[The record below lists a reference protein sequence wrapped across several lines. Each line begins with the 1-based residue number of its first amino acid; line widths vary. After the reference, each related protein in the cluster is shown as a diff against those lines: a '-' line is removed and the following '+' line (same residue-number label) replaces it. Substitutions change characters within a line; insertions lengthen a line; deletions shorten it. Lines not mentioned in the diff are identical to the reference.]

1 MKASYKR
8 SLPTIGI
15 LPGWAVM
22 EGKLPDR
29 YLAAVLHS
37 IQASAR
43 QQRCHL
49 LLAWGLGRI
58 TSVTGLHPAWPVAS
72 PDADFVPVGPWN
84 TDGLIVFAPLRHEG
98 HSRYLQ
104 ALTDS
109 GFPVLFIATGERD
122 PMISADNAGGIHQ
135 AMDHLVWHGH
145 RHIAY
150 IAGDPTDQGDSA
162 ARLDAYYAAVR
173 RHGLSTDPRL
183 VVAGWHNFSGG
194 YDAARLIACS
204 GVKFSALLGSDDS
217 STIGGMQALREAGLQ
232 IPRDVAVIGFD
243 DQPDA
248 VAQVPPL
255 TSVHVSLRQMGQQA
269 LTLMLDHLAGRRPLQ
284 SIQIATR
291 LTQRQSCGCIPAV
304 VASAGM
310 YGTTSAKAP
319 PANASSARR
328 QIVSQIMTAMQG
340 PGVPLPPALAAATRR
355 QCARLVRAFHAAL
368 QAGDSAG
375 FQSALMATLQ
385 QLELAGVDLTTWQEM
400 ISTLRREMRRL
411 SAPWRQARTRRL
423 AEDMLHQARAAVSES
438 AQRQDVRHQFQRE
451 VAAHALSELTAQL
464 GATLNQPQL
473 AQVLETRLADV
484 GMRHARVALFEP
496 EGNDPFGGSLL
507 LNPNPESE
515 GQRFSSRDFPP
526 ANLYPPDELLNLAL
540 VPLVFQ
546 EEPLGYV
553 AFDAANLEPV
563 AMIARQLAATF
574 KTARLHA
581 QVLEF
586 SLTDPLTGVYNR
598 RYFDL
603 FLANE
608 VDRSRRFGRGLAIIM
623 MDVDD
628 LKLYNDS
635 YGHPAGDQALQFA
648 AQCLEKQRRRADV
661 VARIGGDE
669 FALILPETEAEG
681 AQIVANRITAAIT
694 AGGGLEHPL
703 TVSMGISI
711 LHGANVEAGA
721 LVQRADRALYEAKR
735 GGKSRIKVFESE
747 LLA

>member
-1 MKASYKR
+1 MPSLKR

-29 YLAAVLHS
+29 YLAAVLRG

-43 QQRCHL
+43 EQRCHL
-49 LLAWGLGRI
+49 LLAWGLGRV
-58 TSVTGLHPAWPVAS
+58 TNVTGLHPAWPVAS
-72 PDADFVPVGPWN
+72 ADADFVPIGPWN
-84 TDGLIVFAPLRHEG
+84 TDGLIVFAPLRHAV
-98 HSRYLQ
+98 HARYLQ
-104 ALTDS
+104 SLTEA

-122 PMISADNAGGIHQ
+122 PMVSADNAGGIRQ
-135 AMDHLVWHGH
+135 AMEHLVWHGH
-145 RHIAY
+145 RRIAY
-150 IAGDPTDQGDSA
+150 IAGDPADQGDSA
-162 ARLDAYYAAVR
+162 ARLEAYQAAVR
-173 RHGLSTDPRL
+173 AHRLSADPRL

-194 YDAARLIACS
+194 YDAVRSIIDS
-204 GVKFSALLGSDDS
+204 GVAFTALLGSDDS
-217 STIGGMQALREAGLQ
+217 SVIGGMQALREAGLR

-248 VAQVPPL
+248 AAQVPPL
-255 TSVHVSLRQMGQQA
+255 SSVHVSLRQMGRQA
-269 LTLMLDHLAGRRPLQ
+269 VTLMLDHLAGRRPLQ
-284 SIQIATR
+284 SIQIGTR
-291 LTQRQSCGCIPAV
+291 LTLRQSCGCLPAV
-304 VASAGM
+304 IGSAGDGGRAATRPPVTRPQLVRELM
-310 YGTTSAKAP
+310 AAMAAP
-319 PANASSARR
+319 GLPVPAA
-328 QIVSQIMTAMQG
+328 V
-340 PGVPLPPALAAATRR
+340 AAATRQ
-355 QCARLVRAFHAAL
+355 QCARLVRAFHEAL
-368 QAGDSAG
+368 LAGDAG
-375 FQSALMATLQ
+375 RYQTALMETLQ
-385 QLELAGVDLTTWQEM
+385 QLEQTGADFNAWQELV
-400 ISTLRREMRRL
+400 STLRREMRRL
-411 SAPWRQARTRRL
+411 PAPWERARTRRL
-423 AEDMLHQARAAVSES
+423 ADDMLHQTRAALGES
-438 AQRQDVRHQFQRE
+438 AQRQDARHQSQRE
-451 VAAHALSELTAQL
+451 IASHALSELSAQL

-484 GMRHARVALFEP
+484 GVRHARVALYEP
-496 EGNDPFGGSLL
+496 EGDDPFGGSLL

-526 ANLYPPDELLNLAL
+526 PGLYGPDELLNLAL

-546 EEPLGYV
+546 EELLGYA

-608 VDRSRRFGRGLAIIM
+608 VDRSRRFGRGLAVILVDI
-623 MDVDD
+623 DD
-628 LKLYNDS
+628 LKRFNDS
-635 YGHPAGDQALQFA
+635 YGHPAGDQALIFA
-648 AQCLEKQRRRADV
+648 AQCLEKQRRRADI

-669 FALILPETEAEG
+669 FALILPETEDEG
-681 AQIVANRITAAIT
+681 AQIVANRITAAM
-694 AGGGLEHPL
+694 ALGDSLEQPL
-703 TVSMGISI
+703 SVSMGISI

-735 GGKSRIKVFESE
+735 AGKSRVRVFEE
-747 LLA
+747 KRR